1 MKHTL
6 QLNTT
11 LITSLG
17 HVLGK
22 TNAELMEATGVSNAT
37 WYRIMGHP
45 DEITVQQLISIANG
59 LCIPVFRFFSIDGV
73 NVIGNKEDYIEN
85 PYKPCYY
92 DAEALQALVNTRSA
106 ATWQDVANSLGITR
120 TNLRNSLLSYTRLPL
135 ARFLATCNAFDIEP
149 FLVIVDPNTHRES
162 NGQRSDMLVPF
173 ITSQNDAPLP
183 ENFIEM
189 RIEMAKLRKQL
200 FDIKQENSI
209 LRRNQNPNNMIKNII
224 KSPVTFFSGI
234 RFLYDTK
241 GLIEPLYSWC
251 QKLVT
256 KSPYDTFFYAKT
268 GDEYNSVKFYT
279 EDGIMFYEA
288 GCESDLAN
296 HLFRE
301 EIMAGKIKASFV
313 KDNDDVIELRADL
326 VANASETR
334 KDTADFAKFRKE
346 MIQKFG

>member
-73 NVIGNKEDYIEN
+73 NVIGNQEDYIEN

-120 TNLRNSLLSYTRLPL
+120 TNLRNSLLSYTRLPV
-135 ARFLATCNAFDIEP
+135 ARFLAACTAFDIGP
-149 FLVIVDPNTHRES
+149 FFVIVD
-162 NGQRSDMLVPF
+162 
-173 ITSQNDAPLP
+173 QNPQYIDRGGEKVATTALGYTTLP
-183 ENFIEM
+183 E
-189 RIEMAKLRKQL
+189 
-200 FDIKQENSI
+200 FDTTRTDFDSI
-209 LRRNQNPNNMIKNII
+209 R
-224 KSPVTFFSGI
+224 S
-234 RFLYDTK
+234 
-241 GLIEPLYSWC
+241 E
-251 QKLVT
+251 
-256 KSPYDTFFYAKT
+256 
-268 GDEYNSVKFYT
+268 
-279 EDGIMFYEA
+279 
-288 GCESDLAN
+288 LA
-296 HLFRE
+296 E
-301 EIMAGKIKASFV
+301 V
-313 KDNDDVIELRADL
+313 KDELKRARRDIAEMSDKL
-326 VANASETR
+326 DQMLGAYEKYPGAKRTKRTVSKIVQKAELKHQQAN
-334 KDTADFAKFRKE
+334 KL
-346 MIQKFG
+346 IVNN

>member
-1 MKHTL
+1 MNEKDTDMKHTL

-22 TNAELMEATGVSNAT
+22 TNAELMEAAGVSNAT

-92 DAEALQALVNTRSA
+92 DAEALQALISTRSA

-162 NGQRSDMLVPF
+162 NGLRSDMLVPF
-173 ITSQNDAPLP
+173 FTSQNDTSIPLP
-183 ENFIEM
+183 RGLSGWVNT
-189 RIEMAKLRKQL
+189 A
-200 FDIKQENSI
+200 
-209 LRRNQNPNNMIKNII
+209 
-224 KSPVTFFSGI
+224 VTSNLFFSRASSDALAKSGVPINTI
-234 RFLYDTK
+234 RIIHRPHFS
-241 GLIEPLYSWC
+241 LILHPSAC
-251 QKLVT
+251 AH
-256 KSPYDTFFYAKT
+256 TFQGT
-268 GDEYNSVKFYT
+268 
-279 EDGIMFYEA
+279 DG
-288 GCESDLAN
+288 
-296 HLFRE
+296 R
-301 EIMAGKIKASFV
+301 
-313 KDNDDVIELRADL
+313 
-326 VANASETR
+326 
-334 KDTADFAKFRKE
+334 
-346 MIQKFG
+346 

>member
-1 MKHTL
+1 MKHVL
-6 QLNTT
+6 LLNTT

-17 HVLGK
+17 RVLGK
-22 TNAELMEATGVSNAT
+22 TNTELMEATSISNAT

-92 DAEALQALVNTRSA
+92 DAEALQSLINTRND
-106 ATWQDVANSLGITR
+106 ATWQDVANLLGMTR
-120 TNLRNSLLSYTRLPL
+120 TNLRNSLLSYTRLTVT
-135 ARFLATCNAFDIEP
+135 RFLAACDAFGIEP
-149 FLVIVDPNTHRES
+149 FLVIVDPNAHRES
-162 NGQRSDMLVPF
+162 NGQRSDMLAPF
-173 ITSQNDAPLP
+173 ITSQNDVPLP

-189 RIEMAKLRKQL
+189 RVEMAELRKQL
-200 FDIKQENSI
+200 FDTKQESSI
-209 LRRNQNPNNMIKNII
+209 LRRIQSPNNMIKNEI
-224 KSPVTFFSGI
+224 KAPVTFFSGI

-241 GLIEPLYSWC
+241 GLIEPSHTWF
-251 QKLVT
+251 QKLV
-256 KSPYDTFFYAKT
+256 KESYDTFFYAKT
-268 GDEYNSVKFYT
+268 GDQYNSVKFYT

-296 HLFRE
+296 HLFHE
-301 EIMAGKIKASFV
+301 GIMAGKIKASFV
-313 KDNDDVIELRADL
+313 KDNEGVIELRADL
-326 VANASETR
+326 VANASEAR